1 MKWLFIDSGFC
12 TGGQNM
18 ETDIKL
24 AKNCPDN
31 TAYFRTYRWKPYC
44 ISLGANQSENDI
56 NLEKTSADNIDI
68 VKRPTGG
75 RAILHAEEITYSVIY
90 KLNYDFSPRELYK
103 KISESLILG
112 LSKYDARLGSATLEK
127 IQPDFPKLLEEPSG
141 ALCFASTAK
150 NEVKFDGK
158 KLIGSAQRKMDKTIL
173 QHGSILCG
181 KYHRKLAGYL
191 NADDTTKKS
200 LESEL
205 SGHTTEIESILNLP
219 VDYDKL
225 NQSLK
230 IGFQESWGI
239 NFSDY

>member
-1 MKWLFIDSGFC
+1 MKWLYLDSGFC
-12 TGGQNM
+12 TGRHNM
-18 ETDIKL
+18 ETDIML
-24 AKNCPDN
+24 AKNCPND
-31 TAYFRTYRWKPYC
+31 TAYFRTYRWNPFC

-56 NLEKTSADNIDI
+56 NLEKTAADNIDI

-90 KLNYDFSPRELYK
+90 KLNYDYSPKELYK
-103 KISESLILG
+103 KISEALIQG
-112 LSKYDARLGSATLEK
+112 LTIYNDYLGSATLEK

-141 ALCFASTAK
+141 VLCFASTAK
-150 NEVKFDGK
+150 NEVKFEGK

-181 KYHRKLAGYL
+181 KFHRKLADYL
-191 NADDTTKKS
+191 NVDDSAKKI
-200 LESEL
+200 LTDEL
-205 SGHTTEIESILNLP
+205 SEHTTEIESILNSP
-219 VDYDKL
+219 VDYKKL

-230 IGFQESWGI
+230 LGFQEYWRI